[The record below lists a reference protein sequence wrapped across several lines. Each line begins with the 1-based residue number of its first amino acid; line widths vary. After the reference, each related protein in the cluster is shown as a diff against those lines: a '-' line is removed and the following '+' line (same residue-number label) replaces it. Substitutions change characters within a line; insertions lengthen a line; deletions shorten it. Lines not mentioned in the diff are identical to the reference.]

1 MRETVAPDALEKEY
15 VPREYLYVV
24 RELSFQKRRRTRV
37 THKELLTVPG
47 YQSEELYVIRGLV
60 LSIVM
65 TKLDMALRPF
75 YGTML

>member
-1 MRETVAPDALEKEY
+1 M
-15 VPREYLYVV
+15 
-24 RELSFQKRRRTRV
+24 
-37 THKELLTVPG
+37 THKELLIVPG